1 MRAPPASNRPM
12 IGARAFIA
20 MSWIL
25 TIFCAWASEC
35 VPPKTVKSLATGNTV
50 ASVDRPPAGDH
61 AVTGD
66 PALLHAEISRAM
78 LDEHVELPER
88 ALVHQQFEP
97 LARRQLAALVLS
109 VDACLT
115 TAGACACAALFELFE
130 DVLHT
135 RLTPRSGA
143 KSIACTGI

>member
-25 TIFCAWASEC
+25 TIFCACASEDG
-35 VPPKTVKSLATGNTV
+35 KILGEGEHG
-50 ASVDRPPAGDH
+50 ASVDRAPTSDH

-66 PALLHAEISRAM
+66 PALLHAEISRAV
-78 LDEHVELPER
+78 LDEHVELLER
-88 ALVHQQFEP
+88 APVHQHFEP
-97 LARRQLAALVLS
+97 LARRQLAALVLR
-109 VDACLT
+109 VDARLT
-115 TAGACACAALFELFE
+115 TAGAGAGAALFELFE

-135 RLTPRSGA
+135 RLTRPSGA